1 MKLKTIKN
9 IDYLILEKSG
19 IKIEGYAEEDNSG
32 LYFELDKTAQIL
44 GFHQEFDTTIEQI
57 PNNIK
62 IAIYANEDAEEYK
75 FTDIFRFYG
84 IEKSNDVLSV
94 IVTSWGADL
103 NYIDYKDYVYYRAM
117 VLEAQSLELSPI
129 IEYSEEKGIDE
140 SSTLSMI
147 FNFDN
152 GVKTIRTILEKE
164 LKPLLENLQKV
175 VDLQINDFRWNLE
188 YEKNEKL
195 FSQNLLQPL
204 FLKMGFDKVIY
215 NHGNKEFGKDF
226 ILSKI
231 NEFGIE
237 DFYGVQVKAGGI
249 SGKVN
254 SQIDELIGQCND
266 TFTIPWKDIKR
277 NEYYVSKLIIVVSG
291 NFSEN
296 AKEKI
301 KYKMNDFIKPNI
313 IFLDKDLIISLNR
326 KYLNK

>member
-1 MKLKTIKN
+1 MELLYCSKHVKF
-9 IDYLILEKSG
+9 IL
-19 IKIEGYAEEDNSG
+19 Y
-32 LYFELDKTAQIL
+32 Q
-44 GFHQEFDTTIEQI
+44 
-57 PNNIK
+57 
-62 IAIYANEDAEEYK
+62 
-75 FTDIFRFYG
+75 
-84 IEKSNDVLSV
+84 VL
-94 IVTSWGADL
+94 
-103 NYIDYKDYVYYRAM
+103 
-117 VLEAQSLELSPI
+117 
-129 IEYSEEKGIDE
+129 
-140 SSTLSMI
+140 
-147 FNFDN
+147 
-152 GVKTIRTILEKE
+152 
-164 LKPLLENLQKV
+164 
-175 VDLQINDFRWNLE
+175 NDFRWNLE